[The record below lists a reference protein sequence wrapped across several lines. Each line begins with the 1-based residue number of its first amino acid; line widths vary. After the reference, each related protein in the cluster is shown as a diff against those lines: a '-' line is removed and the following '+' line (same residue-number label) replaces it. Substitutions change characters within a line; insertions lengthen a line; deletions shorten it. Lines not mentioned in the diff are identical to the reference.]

1 MNQEN
6 QIFVFLIFSMT
17 VIFVFSTFI
26 WSSTS
31 KNLIY
36 AWAKENGFKIN
47 KLDQPM
53 FIPGPF
59 GDSKFI
65 RTNRVYRIL
74 VTDASGKERRGWI
87 RSSLRG
93 IDVIWNE

>member
-1 MNQEN
+1 MNEDHG
-6 QIFVFLIFSMT
+6 IFIGLIFTMAA
-17 VIFVFSTFI
+17 IFVFSTFI
-26 WSSTS
+26 WSRTS
-31 KNLIY
+31 KNLIN

-59 GDSKFI
+59 GDSKLI
-65 RTNRVYRIL
+65 RTNSVFRIL
-74 VTDASGKERRGWI
+74 VTDSSGKEKSGWI